1 MLKSK
6 ILFVFTGSIACYK
19 AVNVVSKLVQA
30 GHQVTCVLTSS
41 AEKFI
46 GKATLEGLTNQ
57 RVHSDLFQEGSVMG
71 HIHLMR
77 EADLVVVAPATAN
90 YINKIAHG
98 IADDLA
104 STLFLAHDFD
114 KPFIV
119 VPAMN
124 TSMYDHPITQ
134 SSLEILKKL
143 NIHVTSTG
151 AGVLACGEV
160 GYGKML
166 EPEQILSVIEQVL
179 SRRQSVSASKSE
191 ELPSK
196 LSNHSEKFKKTPRVL
211 ITGGGTVEPIDSVRS
226 LTNTSTGKTAVQL
239 AEYLND
245 FGLDITLLLSQSFHG
260 SLNSQYEVKRFLTF
274 KDLNHLMK
282 EELSKNHYDVVIHA
296 AAVSDFSVKEIRSGV
311 RKIPSSIKQRS
322 TAKIESDKEL
332 KITLVPNIKLISKI
346 KSYSQNKKIKVIGF
360 KLTDLDKLSEQN
372 KAIEKLFQHQN
383 VEWVVHNDLS
393 QISNDKSKHQF
404 RLVHKGFSK
413 EKQLQGVGELSFE
426 IGRTIGLEGV

>member
-6 ILFVFTGSIACYK
+6 ILFLFTGSIACYK

-57 RVHSDLFQEGSVMG
+57 KVHNDLFQEGSVMG
-71 HIHLMR
+71 HIYLIR
-77 EADLVVVAPATAN
+77 DADLVVVAPATAN
-90 YINKIAHG
+90 YINKVAHG

-124 TSMYDHPITQ
+124 TSMYEHPITQ
-134 SSLEILKKL
+134 GSMDVLKKL
-143 NIHVTSTG
+143 KIIVTSTG

-166 EPEQILSVIEQVL
+166 EPEQILSVIEQEL
-179 SRRQSVSASKSE
+179 SQLKPAPSAQEKKLAPKMANSSVN
-191 ELPSK
+191 LG
-196 LSNHSEKFKKTPRVL
+196 KTPRVL

-226 LTNTSTGKTAVQL
+226 LTNTSTGKTAFQM

-245 FGLDITLLLSQSFHG
+245 LGLNITLLLSQTFQGNLSSPF
-260 SLNSQYEVKRFLTF
+260 EVKRFLTF
-274 KDLNHLMK
+274 HDLNKLMK
-282 EELSKNHYDVVIHA
+282 DELSQNHYDVVIHA
-296 AAVSDFSVKEIRSGV
+296 AAVSDFSVKEIRSGT
-311 RKIPSSIKQRS
+311 KKMLNSMKQKGA
-322 TAKIESDKEL
+322 AKIESDKEL
-332 KITLVPNIKLISKI
+332 RITLVPNIKLISKI
-346 KSYSQNKKIKVIGF
+346 KTYSQNKKVKIIGF

-372 KAIEKLFQHQN
+372 KAIEKLFLHQN
-383 VEWVVHNDLS
+383 VELVVHNDLS
-393 QISNDKSKHQF
+393 QISSDKNKHEF
-404 RLVHKGFSK
+404 RLVHKGFSQ
-413 EKQLQGVGELSFE
+413 EKLLKGVGELSLE
-426 IGRTIGLEGV
+426 IGRTIVLGGA